1 MASRV
6 PEDRAPA
13 RQILVVGGG
22 ITGLTAGYRLAVDH
36 PEIDVTVLEA
46 SDRPGGHLRTGPL
59 DDPMLDGLPIDAGAD
74 AFLVRVPWA
83 LDLCVELGLDDE
95 LVSPSARKASLWLD
109 GALWPIPSPNVL
121 GVPLDPRTVA
131 PGLLGPADLERLA
144 GDGVPDIPIGG
155 DLDGALGTSG
165 DLSVGAVIRACVGD
179 QVFERLVDPLLGGI
193 NAGRADDLSCTVMAP
208 QLLAPARSTEGLLA
222 GLRRAVA
229 AANPAAPVFNSPAA
243 GMERLIEA
251 LVAVLG
257 DRLRIGSPVT
267 RLDRAPGDDT
277 SDGQAPGWGATTAS
291 GTYRADA
298 VVLAVP
304 AHVAATLVAPHS
316 SDAGDLLA
324 GWHHASV
331 ALATFAFDR
340 ADLEVPADQSGFL
353 VGRATNQE
361 SIPLMTACS
370 FAGSKWAHLDHPERT
385 VLRVSCGRID
395 DERPARL
402 TDDELVAALRA
413 DLATTLGVEASP
425 TAVRLG
431 RFPDSLV
438 QFPVGHVDR
447 ITDLD
452 GLLAD
457 ETPGLLVT
465 GTVRNGVGIPACIRS
480 GTEAAEAAVAAAAS

>member
-1 MASRV
+1 
-6 PEDRAPA
+6 
-13 RQILVVGGG
+13 LVVGGG
-22 ITGLTAGYRLAVDH
+22 ITGLTAGYRLAIDH

-59 DDPMLDGLPIDAGAD
+59 DDPMLDGLLIDAGAD

-95 LVSPSARKASLWLD
+95 LVSPLARKASLWLD

-121 GVPLDPRTVA
+121 GVPLDPGSVA
-131 PGLLGPADLERLA
+131 PGLLAPTDLKRLA
-144 GDGVPDIPIGG
+144 GDGVPDVPIGG
-155 DLDGALGTSG
+155 TLDGALGTSG

-179 QVFERLVDPLLGGI
+179 RVFERLVDPLLGGI
-193 NAGRADDLSCTVMAP
+193 NAGRADDLSCAVMAP

-222 GLRRAVA
+222 GLRQAVA
-229 AANPAAPVFNSPAA
+229 ATDPAAPVFNSPAA
-243 GMERLIEA
+243 GMERIVEA

-257 DRLRIGSPVT
+257 DRLRTGSPVT
-267 RLDRAPGDDT
+267 RLDRAPDDDT
-277 SDGQAPGWGATTAS
+277 SDGQVPGWVATTAS
-291 GTYRADA
+291 GTYRAGA

-316 SDAGDLLA
+316 GDAGDLLA
-324 GWHHASV
+324 GWRHASV

-353 VGRATNQE
+353 VGRTTNQE
-361 SIPLMTACS
+361 SSPLMTACS
-370 FAGSKWAHLDHPERT
+370 FAGSKWAHLDHPERI

-395 DERPARL
+395 DERPAGL

-413 DLATTLGVEASP
+413 DLGTTLGVEAPP

-452 GLLAD
+452 GLLANA
-457 ETPGLLVT
+457 TPGLLVA